1 MAEFH
6 FVEDYERWVA
16 DLIAN
21 HPIEEAM
28 SLAVGGGYDQIGQI
42 ESQLLRWAG
51 LANGMS
57 VVDLG
62 CGSGRMPHVLGKAFA
77 IDYLGVDIVQ
87 AFLDYA
93 ATKSPTNYRFV
104 LNRSLTFPADDKSA
118 DFVTAF
124 SVFTHLLPS
133 ESYLYMEDARRVLKR
148 GGKLVFSFLEVAEPS
163 HWFAFEGEVNNRRAG
178 GSSHLNMMLE
188 RPMIRRMAE
197 TLGYS
202 EPIFIGA
209 REAPWGGEPLGQS
222 AVIISP
228 SSDRP

>member
-6 FVEDYERWVA
+6 FVEDYERLVA
-16 DLIAN
+16 DLIAK

-28 SLAVGGGYDQIGQI
+28 SLAVGGYYDQIGQV
-42 ESQLLRWAG
+42 EGHLLRWAG

-62 CGSGRMPHVLGKAFA
+62 CGSGRLPHALGKAFA

-87 AFLDYA
+87 ALLDYA

-104 LNRSLTFPADDKSA
+104 LNRSLTLPADDKSV

-148 GGKLVFSFLEVAEPS
+148 GGKLVFSFLEVVEPS
-163 HWFAFEGEVNNRRAG
+163 HWFAFEGEVNSRRAG
-178 GSSHLNMMLE
+178 GRSHLNMMLE
-188 RPMIRRMAE
+188 RPMITRMAE
-197 TLGYS
+197 ALGYS

-209 REAPWGGEPLGQS
+209 SEAPWGGPPLGQS
-222 AVIISP
+222 VVVISL

>member
-1 MAEFH
+1 VAEFH
-6 FVEDYERWVA
+6 FVEDYERLVA
-16 DLIAN
+16 GLIAK

-28 SLAVGGGYDQIGQI
+28 SLAVGGHYDQIGQV
-42 ESQLLRWAG
+42 EGQLLRWAG

-62 CGSGRMPHVLGKAFA
+62 CGSGRLPHALGKAFA

-87 AFLDYA
+87 ALLDYA

-104 LNRSLTFPADDKSA
+104 LNRSLTLPADDKSA

-133 ESYLYMEDARRVLKR
+133 ESYLYMEDARRVLKP
-148 GGKLVFSFLEVAEPS
+148 GGKLVFSFLEVVEPS
-163 HWFAFEGEVNNRRAG
+163 HWFAFEGEVNSRRAG

-188 RPMIRRMAE
+188 RPMIKRMAE

-202 EPIFIGA
+202 EPTFIGGSD
-209 REAPWGGEPLGQS
+209 APWGGQSLGQS
-222 AVIISP
+222 VVITSP